1 MGNIRPRIA
10 IPARLAESTSVTRYS
25 AIVTAQ
31 KLAELVWDAG
41 GEPLSFLP
49 ARHDAR
55 HARLSARRY
64 ERAACLLD
72 LLALNRA
79 ARGSELT
86 VAVDGEVLLQRVAQ
100 VEGDVDGHVCGEGL
114 AESVELVEA

>member
-1 MGNIRPRIA
+1 MAPSGGPK
-10 IPARLAESTSVTRYS
+10 PAEKGAS
-25 AIVTAQ
+25 AVAPPCLHPAGEGAAQ
-31 KLAELVWDAG
+31 YDAAQG
-41 GEPLSFLP
+41 FSGRCRN

-86 VAVDGEVLLQRVAQ
+86 VAVNGEVFLQRVAQ

>member
-1 MGNIRPRIA
+1 MGNSRPRIA

-49 ARHDAR
+49 VTDEKWE
-55 HARLSARRY
+55 ARL
-64 ERAACLLD
+64 
-72 LLALNRA
+72 
-79 ARGSELT
+79 
-86 VAVDGEVLLQRVAQ
+86 
-100 VEGDVDGHVCGEGL
+100 EGINGILMPGGADVDPQFYGHNHQSDELYGINSEQDQSDIALVHCGL
-114 AESVELVEA
+114 QS

>member
-1 MGNIRPRIA
+1 MPWRPAAARS
-10 IPARLAESTSVTRYS
+10 PRRRELVLLHRLASTLRGEG
-25 AIVTAQ
+25 AAQ
-31 KLAELVWDAG
+31 YDAAQG
-41 GEPLSFLP
+41 FSGRCRN

-86 VAVDGEVLLQRVAQ
+86 VAVNGEVFLQRVAQ